1 MEAMQQEAEG
11 EESVSAGTY
20 TTQEIESSESEE
32 EQAMLQITIEM
43 K

>member
-1 MEAMQQEAEG
+1 MQQEAEG
-11 EESVSAGTY
+11 EETMSAGTY

-32 EQAMLQITIEM
+32 EQAMLQMTIEM

>member
-1 MEAMQQEAEG
+1 M
-11 EESVSAGTY
+11 SAGTY
-20 TTQEIESSESEE
+20 TTQEIEASESEE

>member
-1 MEAMQQEAEG
+1 MQQEAEG
-11 EESVSAGTY
+11 EETMSACTY
-20 TTQEIESSESEE
+20 TTQEIEASESEE